1 MKYGKFLGTL
11 EHIEI
16 VLSFLTFM
24 VDFNMN
30 LMSEFYHEYKRRG
43 ASFLMFQEYLKITH
57 EIYEINM
64 KYIT

>member
-16 VLSFLTFM
+16 VLSSLTFM

-30 LMSEFYHEYKRRG
+30 LMSEFYH
-43 ASFLMFQEYLKITH
+43 
-57 EIYEINM
+57 
-64 KYIT
+64 